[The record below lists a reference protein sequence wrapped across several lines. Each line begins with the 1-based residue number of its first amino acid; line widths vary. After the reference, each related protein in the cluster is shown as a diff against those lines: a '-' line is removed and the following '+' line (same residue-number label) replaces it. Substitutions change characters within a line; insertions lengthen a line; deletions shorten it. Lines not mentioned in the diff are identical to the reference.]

1 LRGTRTALT
10 ASGIAFGVALVFGVL
25 VSVASVSREARALS
39 AGAAG
44 GADAVVL
51 PLGANGSA
59 LAADVTE
66 SLRRIRGTTAIVD
79 LVSFPTSVTADS
91 RRNVGVDEA
100 GATYAPLL
108 IGIERAD
115 VDALYRYRLASGRLF
130 SDGSDEV
137 VLPTS
142 LADRLAVEVEDAVE
156 VSTPT
161 GRWSAIVVG
170 VIDDSGAGAVNGGL
184 TVFSSITTARRVAA
198 LEADASTLMAVK
210 LAPDVS
216 VRGWLA
222 AARPDLPPGVELV
235 DSSGGIDSFRQGI
248 DTLGDAFV
256 AFSALALFIASFLV
270 FLTLTVSV
278 AERTVMYGTLRALGI
293 RRSQLAL
300 LVVREALVLGAV
312 SSVLGVL
319 LGSAVALALL
329 RVVSA
334 LFHVPP
340 IQPAF
345 RPVTMLAA
353 IGLGVAATVVGA
365 AVPAR
370 RAAQVDPSVAFRG
383 GLRVDRTTVGRAAVV
398 AFLATLAALCATR
411 SSLAAS
417 TAAAV
422 LVLAT
427 LVAGLPLVMPY
438 LVGAVRLV
446 TRRSVGLVGMMSLSH
461 LAHERK
467 RSGYTVALV
476 ASVLAMVIAIGVVYS
491 SMRATFDRQVD
502 AQFGADLQLTATT
515 TFGPEFVPEL
525 MRVRGVRGVSTTS
538 DGSTRVSGSGQRV
551 DLTSIDPE
559 TYFAVSGFPWAEGDA
574 ASAWQALRRGGA
586 VIVPAAFAEKQG
598 WEVGD
603 SVTLDSPTGPRPFDI
618 VATFDASLFFTQQRL
633 YLSATDA
640 LAVFGADRPSTVLVD
655 VDGTDVSGT
664 RRRMEEALRDHPPF
678 LVESAATVK
687 ADLAAQF
694 NGFFTPSYVVL
705 VVAVVVGGL
714 GVANTLAVSVL
725 ERSREIAV
733 LRAVGARQR
742 YVQRLVFAESSL
754 LTTCGVILALPAGW
768 ILSELVLGALEASIS
783 VSTGNRPAWGW
794 LAAALASSLLIG
806 GAASVAPAR
815 RVTRTDVVS
824 ALRPE

>member
-1 LRGTRTALT
+1 LRGPRTALT

-25 VSVASVSREARALS
+25 VSVASVNREAQALYT
-39 AGAAG
+39 GAAG

-59 LAADVTE
+59 VTANVTE
-66 SLRRIRGTTAIVD
+66 SLRRLDGTMAIVD
-79 LVSFPTSVTADS
+79 LVSFPTSVTTES

-100 GATYAPLL
+100 GATYAPRL
-108 IGIERAD
+108 IGIDRAD
-115 VDALYRYRLASGRLF
+115 VDALYRYRLSSGRLF
-130 SDGSDEV
+130 TDGSDEV
-137 VLPTS
+137 VIPAS
-142 LADRLAVEVEDAVE
+142 LADTLAVGVEDTVE
-156 VSTPT
+156 ISTPT
-161 GRWSAIVVG
+161 GRWSATVVG
-170 VIDDSGAGAVNGGL
+170 VIDNSGAGSVNGGS

-210 LAPDVS
+210 LSPDVS
-216 VRGWLA
+216 VQGWLA
-222 AARPDLPPGVELV
+222 AARPHMPPGVELV
-235 DSSGGIDSFRQGI
+235 DSSGAVDSFRQGI
-248 DTLGDAFV
+248 DALGDAFV

-293 RRSQLAL
+293 RRSQMAR

-319 LGSAVALALL
+319 LGSVVALALL
-329 RVVSA
+329 RVVST

-345 RPVTMLAA
+345 HPATMLAA
-353 IGLGVAATVVGA
+353 IGLGITATVIGA

-383 GLRVDRTTVGRAAVV
+383 GLRVDRTTVGRSVVV
-398 AFLATLAALCATR
+398 ALLTTLTTLCATR
-411 SSLAAS
+411 SSFVAS

-427 LVAGLPLVMPY
+427 MVAGLPLVMPY
-438 LVGAVRLV
+438 LVGVVRMITMRAV
-446 TRRSVGLVGMMSLSH
+446 GPVGMMSFAH
-461 LAHERK
+461 MAHERK

-515 TFGPEFVPEL
+515 TFAPEFVPEL
-525 MRVRGVRGVSTTS
+525 MRVRGVHGVSTTS
-538 DGSTRVSGSGQRV
+538 DGSTKVSGSDQRV

-559 TYFAVSGFPWAEGDA
+559 TYFAVSGFPWADGEA
-574 ASAWQALRRGGA
+574 VRARQALRRGGA
-586 VIVPAAFAEKQG
+586 VIAPAAFAKKLG

-603 SVTLDSPTGPRPFDI
+603 SVMLDSPTGPRGFDI
-618 VATFDASLFFTQQRL
+618 VATFNASLFFTQQRL

-640 LAVFGADRPSTVLVD
+640 LAVFGAEQPSTVLVD
-655 VDGTDVSGT
+655 VDGADVAET
-664 RRRMEEALRDHPPF
+664 RRRIEEALRDHPPF
-678 LVESAATVK
+678 LVESASTVK
-687 ADLAAQF
+687 ADLSAQF
-694 NGFFTPSYVVL
+694 NGFFIPSYVVL
-705 VVAVVVGGL
+705 VVAIVVGGL

-725 ERSREIAV
+725 ERSREIAI

-742 YVQRLVFAESSL
+742 YVRRLVFAESSL
-754 LTTCGVILALPAGW
+754 LTACGVILSLPAGW
-768 ILSELVLGALEASIS
+768 MLSGLVLGALEDSIS
-783 VSTGNRPAWGW
+783 VSTGNRLAWGW
-794 LAAALASSLLIG
+794 LSAALASSLLIG

-824 ALRPE
+824 ALQPE